1 MKGINKK
8 ISCILSVVM
17 AFSAV
22 SPLSVR
28 ADPPAFISDKS
39 ESSVEK
45 AAEILINSRRD
56 SYDPYGISPV
66 SLDSYP
72 ESFDLRSADLDGSG
86 TEKNYVTPVK
96 FQNPL
101 NNCWGFAAIAAAET
115 SILSE
120 LGLSYEEYKE
130 KYDKDMDL
138 SEHHLSWFA
147 FTPLPDGN
155 SMLQDGEG
163 LYVADTDEYS
173 AKRMDIGGNSLTAA
187 SVFSSGIGP
196 VYEESCPYHGKNG
209 IIGAYRNTE
218 TGELYL
224 TPKEDG
230 TYEPVYYSAD
240 DDWSVDE
247 NLRFLQEYAL
257 EESFILPSPAQ
268 FVPDGDMGTYR
279 YVYNQSYADGIKEQL
294 MKGRVVQISYNADN
308 KFINSNTWAHYT
320 PLSANEDSEKGV
332 SADHSVVI
340 VGWDDNFPKENFL
353 EENGLPPENGAWIVK
368 NSWGSPDG
376 TFPNKSDWG
385 DKGYFYLSYYDHCIS
400 YPEALDFDTTTDVN
414 DRDSYYY
421 SFKYDYLPASYY
433 NKYNI
438 TDEPTYMANIFAT
451 DKNMT
456 IRTLTFQTET
466 PGTQTSFEVY
476 KLNETSED
484 PTDGELLASAKKEY
498 PYGGYHS
505 VDLEEPVFIPANTVF
520 SVVVTNRTSDGKYE
534 IVSDLNDSELS
545 IKQYVVRLRETPPVY
560 YAKAVVNTGESYIG
574 NTVDGSVSWNDWK
587 DVTDKS
593 KEISMSLLN
602 KIGYLGQLE
611 KAERSREEFIN
622 ALDEYADAH
631 PDFDP
636 DSFNEYDIPEEL
648 EALYSRWDA
657 DIREIN
663 RLEEMII
670 NREFEGMGLTD
681 AEIADMGEGA
691 LHERDNFP
699 ISVIADPVEAVDY
712 TLYYDGETGRFYKEY
727 ETGVPS
733 SPVEED
739 IPGAVCDGYKLT
751 ITSDFRFITT
761 REDGLHIGKNVELYV
776 PEGEQPTIQSGIE
789 GTEGIDY
796 SNSLAADDGCILNI
810 DGVLEI
816 NSPDT
821 VNTSTCAINGL
832 GDLVIKGNGTLI
844 AKGGDNV
851 SDESAEAAETTSIG
865 ICSTGNLDVSIA
877 NLIAQSGNS
886 CSESYG
892 IVAGTYENGIFTIS
906 GGSHVTVRGGSG
918 ATMESIGCLVSSIDI
933 SGNSELTVLGGNSG
947 ILFYNDIPE
956 SRKICL
962 SEGSVIDATGE
973 EKGSFGLYYL
983 GEPVLAEMD
992 EDCTF
997 TVRGNSCAA
1006 ALSELIGVLAFS
1018 DGTAVKFDK
1027 DRKTYVDASG
1037 KYVKEISFRPDNG
1050 SSEETTDIT
1059 EETSDTTEKPTTD
1072 TTEEISDQTE
1082 SATSE
1087 QPTSEKT
1094 EQTTAVREN
1103 VARPSSSGGHGGKVA
1118 VPSKAATSDK
1128 KDSVVE
1134 NTAAKDSTTKEKEP
1148 NSADKGDVLP
1158 NEVRITIGSNIIS
1171 ADGKE
1176 YTVDAAAY
1184 IQPESSSTLIPLRFA
1199 AIAISGGDVES
1210 ADTSSSVSWDALS
1223 KTASV
1228 KTNNAVIK
1236 FTAGSN
1242 IMYINDKPIPME
1254 NGVKAEIKDGRMY
1267 IPFRALGTA
1276 LGADVDWDG
1285 TTRTAVYRIK

>member
-1 MKGINKK
+1 MRSEAKMKGIKKK
-8 ISCILSVVM
+8 ISCILAVVM
-17 AFSAV
+17 TASAV
-22 SPLSVR
+22 SPVSAREEL
-28 ADPPAFISDKS
+28 PAFSSGAS

-56 SYDPYGISPV
+56 SYNPYGISPIG
-66 SLDSYP
+66 LESYP

-86 TEKNYVTPVK
+86 RKKNYVTPVK
-96 FQNPL
+96 SQDPL
-101 NNCWGFAAIAAAET
+101 HNCWGFAAIASAET

-120 LGLSYEEYKE
+120 LGLSYEEYKD
-130 KYDKDMDL
+130 KYGVDMDF

-163 LYVADTDEYS
+163 LYVADPDEYS
-173 AKRMDIGGNSLTAA
+173 AKRMDVGGNPLNAA

-196 VYEESCPYHGKNG
+196 VYEEDCPYRGKNG
-209 IIGAYRNTE
+209 IIGAYINTE
-218 TGELYL
+218 TGKLYK

-230 TYEPVYYSAD
+230 TYEPLYYSKD

-247 NLRFLQEYAL
+247 DMRFLEAYTL
-257 EESFILPSPAQ
+257 EESFMLPSPAQ
-268 FVPDGDMGTYR
+268 FVFDDDMSTYR

-294 MKGRVVQISYNADN
+294 MKGRAVQIGYNADD
-308 KFINSNTWAHYT
+308 KFLNSKTWAHYT
-320 PLSANEDSEKGV
+320 PLSANEDIEKGV
-332 SADHSVVI
+332 SADHSVAI

-353 EENGLPPENGAWIVK
+353 EENGLPLGDGAWIVK

-400 YPEALDFDTTTDVN
+400 TPQVLDFDTTTDDKDS
-414 DRDSYYY
+414 DRYY

-438 TDEPTYMANIFAT
+438 TDEPAYMANIFAT

-466 PGTQTSFEVY
+466 PGTKTSFEIY
-476 KLNETSED
+476 KLDETSET
-484 PTDGELLASAKKEY
+484 PTDGELLASAEKEY
-498 PYGGYHS
+498 TYGGYHS
-505 VDLEEPVFIPANTVF
+505 VDLEDPVFVPANTVF

-534 IVSDLNDSELS
+534 IVSDLNDSELG
-545 IKQYVVRLRETPPVY
+545 IRQYAVRYRETLPIY
-560 YAKAVVNTGESYIG
+560 YAKSVINPGESYIG

-602 KIGYLGQLE
+602 KTGYLEQLK
-611 KAERSREEFIN
+611 KAEKSKEELIN
-622 ALDEYADAH
+622 ALDKYADAN

-636 DSFNEYDIPEEL
+636 DNFNEYDLPEDI

-657 DIREIN
+657 DIREFE

-670 NREFEGMGLTD
+670 NWEFEGAGFTE
-681 AEIADMGEGA
+681 AEIADMGETA
-691 LHERDNFP
+691 MKVRDNFP

-712 TLYYDGETGRFYKEY
+712 TLYYDGETGGFYKEY
-727 ETGVPS
+727 ETGAPSS

-751 ITSDFRFITT
+751 LTSDFRFITT

-796 SNSLAADDGCILNI
+796 SNALAADDGCILNI
-810 DGVLEI
+810 DGVLDI
-816 NSPDT
+816 SSPDT

-886 CSESYG
+886 CSESIG
-892 IVAGTYENGIFTIS
+892 IGAGNYENDIITIS
-906 GGSHVTVRGGSG
+906 GGSHVTARGGSG
-918 ATMESIGCLVSSIDI
+918 ASAYSVGCLTPSIDI
-933 SGNSELTVLGGNSG
+933 SGNSELTVLGGNCG
-947 ILFYNDIPE
+947 IWLSSEDDEDNKGK
-956 SRKICL
+956 KILL

-997 TVRGNSCAA
+997 TVRGNYYAA
-1006 ALSELIGVLAFS
+1006 ALSELIGVAAFS

-1037 KYVKEISFRPDNG
+1037 EIVKEISFRPDNG
-1050 SSEETTDIT
+1050 SSEETTETTTATEETTDIT
-1059 EETSDTTEKPTTD
+1059 EETSD
-1072 TTEEISDQTE
+1072 
-1082 SATSE
+1082 

-1094 EQTTAVREN
+1094 EQTTVVREN
-1103 VARPSSSGGHGGKVA
+1103 VKRHSSSGGRGVNVG
-1118 VPSKAATSDK
+1118 VPSKAAASDK
-1128 KDSVVE
+1128 KESGGE
-1134 NTAAKDSTTKEKEP
+1134 NTTANDSTKKTNEP
-1148 NSADKGDVLP
+1148 KADVMPK
-1158 NEVRITIGSNIIS
+1158 EVRITIGSNIIS
-1171 ADGKE
+1171 TDGKKF
-1176 YTVDAAAY
+1176 TVDAAAY
-1184 IQPESSSTLIPLRFA
+1184 IQPESSSTFIPLRFA

-1210 ADTSSSVSWDALS
+1210 ADTNSTVSWDALS

-1228 KTNNAVIK
+1228 KTKDAIIK

-1242 IMYINDKPIPME
+1242 IMYINDKPIVME
-1254 NGVKAEIKDGRMY
+1254 NGAKAEIKEDRMY

-1276 LGADVDWDG
+1276 LGAEVFWDG
-1285 TTRTAVYRIK
+1285 ETRTAVYSIK